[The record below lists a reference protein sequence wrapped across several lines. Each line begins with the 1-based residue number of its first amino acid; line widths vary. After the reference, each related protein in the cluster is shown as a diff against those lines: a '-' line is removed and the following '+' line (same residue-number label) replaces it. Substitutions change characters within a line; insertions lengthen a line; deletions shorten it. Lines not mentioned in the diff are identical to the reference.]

1 MRIPYLLSLSLSML
15 SIAGC
20 VGITGHARNIL
31 VERDSGIIA
40 MPVTENG
47 SQERANRD
55 KARMLMEAKC
65 GKNFEITR
73 EEEVDVGLVEEIVAN
88 NAISGPST
96 KKLVKSKKAEY
107 RLWYRCQ

>member
-1 MRIPYLLSLSLSML
+1 MRIPYLLLPLCTL
-15 SIAGC
+15 FLIAGC

-31 VERDSGIIA
+31 VERDSGIIS
-40 MPVTENG
+40 MPVTENS

-55 KARMLMEAKC
+55 KARMLMENKC

-73 EEEVDVGLVEEIVAN
+73 EEEVEVGLVEEMVAN
-88 NAISGPST
+88 NVISGPST